1 MATRE
6 QNEKEYR
13 NWQDL
18 PGGGRRYWK
27 VRKGAISGYQHL
39 IKIVDANENTLSV
52 VQEVYNDDSEL
63 VERHQKFPVDTGHQI
78 LKSDDL

>member
-13 NWQDL
+13 NWQDM

-27 VRKGAISGYQHL
+27 ERKGAVSGWQRI
-39 IKIVDANENTLSV
+39 IKIVDADEKILFL
-52 VQEVYNDDSEL
+52 VQEIYENSMGT
-63 VERHQKFPVDTGHQI
+63 PPASCG
-78 LKSDDL
+78 